1 MALLTCALTLA
12 ALAGCEPDRVVA
24 SRQLGADRVSAI
36 AYPESV
42 SVVPLCGSR
51 FVIENHN
58 DAPITVGYSTSSTG
72 SQTSVVLRDRGAG
85 LSFSEEY
92 IVVGPS
98 AGTLYVSVGT
108 RSIRVTYPVAACPSR
123 PAVSAAP
130 PSGIELNVLRAGTA
144 YWAADSARS
153 NRRISLRRFYVGFKA
168 GTPVAVRQALFD
180 RLKATVLGGTGSGSL
195 GEGDYFIEM
204 PLPLDSGMVARD
216 RVWRMLIACSAV
228 ARAGPDGEELVVPSG
243 LAPSDGPGWKAW
255 SLYDVDL
262 SHFGW
267 HFEMGHFPAAWGCS
281 VNGRGDSLAI
291 VDLGL
296 KVNSDVNAAIANNV
310 NSDTAAFH
318 ASRVASIAAALGNNN
333 TGSVGGSWGTRV
345 IYYDMR
351 DTSSP
356 VSLVNSQL
364 RATSALGQATQRA
377 VLSGARVV
385 NLSLGYQNPIPADT
399 LLRREDST
407 DVVRSARQLA
417 QNYRNA
423 WSSLSEPRAPL
434 LVVSSA
440 NKARDAFWALLPA
453 MRQVDSPFFSTKM
466 LVVGGMSYSMLPQA
480 WSSSGT
486 GPLID
491 IAAPAERIHALKG
504 ANADDFDSGV
514 SFAVP
519 QVSAAAMLLLGFD
532 STLTADSLRQLL
544 IDGAIA
550 GGRTVQLGT
559 ALVPVLDAYQSLRIL
574 ARRKGLPICG
584 NRVWADGGTVKIE
597 RGTGTPD
604 TLPSNPSPVVD
615 LLTYH
620 GGRKIAVTLANGSRN
635 FYKLSAGTWNPS
647 QSAFVDSFATTISG
661 ASRSAAGLSHDTL
674 TKLVV
679 SLVNAD
685 LSLADTTQP
694 LLGASLDYSGSTT
707 WSSTW
712 SVPQLQPPLTTV
724 RHAYTVNQPVGV
736 RMPVTASQSLVIPGR
751 SARGQ
756 IGNADTSWF
765 DIRNQLLLVARPG
778 WAVDPM
784 GQFAYVAINQQLTSV
799 SGVQPTFRVNCFTA
813 PPDNGCRTVTLK
825 QATNGVVLVRI
836 NLMSHQIDTLWRDP
850 TANAHALAV
859 SESGDELSFTLARD
873 TVTWNAAKDLAV
885 NAGSWYLQDWQG
897 FTPVASAGPCYA
909 GFRKLAS
916 IVTDSTYRPIASGCS
931 TRFLNHG
938 NALSS
943 FGLIA
948 RTPPSRTGAVHPT
961 HRTSRQ

>member
-12 ALAGCEPDRVVA
+12 AIAGCEPDRVVGSGVLA
-24 SRQLGADRVSAI
+24 TNRISAVV
-36 AYPESV
+36 YPESV
-42 SVVPLCGSR
+42 SVRSLCGAR

-58 DAPITVGYSTSSTG
+58 DGALAVSYALSPNG
-72 SQTSVVLRDRGAG
+72 SQTQLALKARLPGFASSDEYLVLTA
-85 LSFSEEY
+85 SS
-92 IVVGPS
+92 
-98 AGTLYVSVGT
+98 GTLYVRSGT
-108 RSIRVTYPVAACPSR
+108 VTQQVSFPQSSCPSR
-123 PAVSAAP
+123 PVVPATP
-130 PSGIELNVLRAGTA
+130 PVGVENSVLIAGRA
-144 YWAADSARS
+144 YWAPDSSRG
-153 NRRISLRRFYVGFKA
+153 NRLISLRRFWVGFKD
-168 GTPVAVRQALFD
+168 GTAASVRQALFD
-180 RLKATVLGGTGSGSL
+180 RLGATVLAGTGTGSM
-195 GEGDYFIEM
+195 GEGDYLIQM
-204 PLPLDSGMVARD
+204 PLPLDSGTVARD
-216 RVWRMLIACSAV
+216 RVWNLLLSCSTV
-228 ARAGPDGEELVVPSG
+228 ARVGPDGELPVVPSG
-243 LAPSDGPGWKAW
+243 LTPRDGAGWRSWRFGSVSLSDKGWY
-255 SLYDVDL
+255 L
-262 SHFGW
+262 
-267 HFEMGHFPAAWGCS
+267 EMDRFPLAWGCTIGKS
-281 VNGRGDSLAI
+281 RATI
-291 VDLGL
+291 ATVDLGL
-296 KVNSDVNAAIANNV
+296 IADPDVSV
-310 NSDTAAFH
+310 DTANGVNTSSGFH
-318 ASRVASIAAALGNNN
+318 ATRVASIIAARGNND
-333 TGSVGGSWGTRV
+333 TGIVGGAWGGVRTV
-345 IYYDMR
+345 FHDMR
-351 DTSSP
+351 DLTSS
-356 VSLVNSQL
+356 VNIPLAQRGNSDVL
-364 RATSALGQATQRA
+364 QAMQRA
-377 VLSGARVV
+377 ILSGAKVV
-385 NLSLGYQNPIPADT
+385 NLSIAIQNALATPNSQKRIQ
-399 LLRREDST
+399 DSVNMIK
-407 DVVRSARQLA
+407 DANVFA
-417 QNYRNA
+417 QMGKNA
-423 WSSLSEPRAPL
+423 WSAAASRGPL
-434 LVVSSA
+434 LVMSA
-440 NKARDAFWALLPA
+440 GNEPYDAWWTLFATMRDVDTTHFWS
-453 MRQVDSPFFSTKM
+453 DKSI
-466 LVVGGMSYSMLPQA
+466 VVGGMAYNAVPTL
-480 WSSSGT
+480 WNSSGT

-491 IAAPAERIHALKG
+491 IMAPAEHIEALQG
-504 ANADDFDSGV
+504 GNTVGVDNGV
-514 SFAVP
+514 SYAVP
-519 QVSAAAMLLLGFD
+519 QVTAAAALLLSLD
-532 STLTADSLRQLL
+532 STLTAAGLRNLL
-544 IDGAIA
+544 IDGAVA
-550 GGRTVQLGT
+550 GGRTVSVGNRS
-559 ALVPVLDAYQSLRIL
+559 VPVLDAYSSLKLL
-574 ARRKGLPICG
+574 AQRNGLPICG